1 MSVLVNK
8 DSKVIV
14 QGFTGSEGTFHA
26 GQMIE
31 YGTNVVGGVTPG
43 KGGQTHL
50 GRPVFN
56 TVSEAVE
63 KVAANTSMIFVPPA
77 FAGDAIMEA
86 ADANK
91 INFIEDRH
99 YESDFIFTNYYYFTR
114 PIYNKKR
121 YIIPDYFKSYYKFE
135 INGNI
140 VNELFINMKSSK
152 IK

>member
-14 QGFTGSEGTFHA
+14 QGFTGSEGTFHS

-86 ADANK
+86 AAAGIKVIICITEGIPTKDMICLLYTSDAA
-91 INFIEDRH
+91 D
-99 YESDFIFTNYYYFTR
+99 D
-114 PIYNKKR
+114 
-121 YIIPDYFKSYYKFE
+121 
-135 INGNI
+135 
-140 VNELFINMKSSK
+140 
-152 IK
+152 